1 MEFDVTTFVLE
12 IINFLVLVWLLKHFL
27 YKPVMNVI
35 SQRQAAIEKSLAEAQ
50 AIRGEAE
57 ALKRQ
62 YDDRASSWEQEK
74 SQARQ
79 QLQQEMEVEK
89 SRLETALQAS
99 MDEERSRLRTV
110 EQGRAIELKRH
121 LEEDARV
128 EGGRFVARL
137 LSRLASAELE
147 ERILQLLQED
157 LEQLTGQQ
165 LQTLQTA
172 SNEAE
177 ARVASAFNL
186 NDSQRGRINEAL
198 SRVSGRPVTC
208 TYTQDAEL
216 IAGLRISFGSW
227 TLRTSLLDE
236 LQFFAEARNA
246 YAKH

>member
-35 SQRQAAIEKSLAEAQ
+35 SQRQGAIEKSLAEAQ
-50 AIRGEAE
+50 AIRNEAE

-74 SQARQ
+74 TQARQ
-79 QLQQEMEVEK
+79 KLQQEMEVEK
-89 SRLETALQAS
+89 SRLEAALQAS

-110 EQGRAIELKRH
+110 EQGHAIELKRR
-121 LEEDARV
+121 LVEDAHA

-147 ERILQLLQED
+147 ERILQLLQDD
-157 LEQLTGQQ
+157 LEQLTEQQ
-165 LQTLQTA
+165 LQALQTA
-172 SNEAE
+172 SDA
-177 ARVASAFNL
+177 AQAKVTSAFNL
-186 NDSQRGRINEAL
+186 NESQRDRINEVL
-198 SRVSGRPVTC
+198 SRISGRPVTC
-208 TYTQDAEL
+208 TYIQDAEL
-216 IAGLRISFGSW
+216 MAGLRISFGSW
-227 TLRTSLLDE
+227 TMRTSLLDE